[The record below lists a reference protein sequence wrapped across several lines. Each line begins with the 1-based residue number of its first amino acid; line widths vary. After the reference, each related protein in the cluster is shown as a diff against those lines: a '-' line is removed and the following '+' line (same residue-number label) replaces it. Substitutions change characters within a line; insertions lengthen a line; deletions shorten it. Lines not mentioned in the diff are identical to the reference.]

1 MNKKVLKNL
10 LVFSLL
16 TAGLLAANFALAQN
30 FGTNEVNTGLA
41 GSLSSTDPRTIVGR
55 IINIALGFLGV
66 IAVGLM
72 TYAGFLWM
80 TSDGDEEK
88 ITTAKKI
95 LKNAAI
101 GLVIILSS
109 WAIATFIISRLS
121 GAVNGTGSGC
131 LDGESMSCG
140 CGGAMVCSGGSYG
153 FCIGSDCSGGSGKP
167 TSCDASVNP
176 GCQAAAQ
183 ICASTDYCDDKDC
196 GCKAKGNLGD
206 SCDSDLTNT
215 SCNADNNR
223 CSEYLTCHPSTCTCY
238 GLPIITAISPLG
250 GFCDSNP
257 NQTCTADGDCATT
270 CNLTAPNGAAGNFI
284 TVIGKNFG
292 VYSATSSRVIFEG
305 DGNPRDGRNPVELN
319 SACTTTWRDNEIVV
333 AIPGDVSTGA
343 IKVINSD
350 NLEDTTNNSYGPAIP
365 NFQANNI
372 ARPGLCYLSP
382 NSGVLSSQIGYQGIN
397 LYSGNAYFGNYQS
410 NIRALNSSFT
420 NPGGLTGTSTIP
432 NIKSGESGSF
442 VQNNINGHQE
452 KSNYLSFTK
461 EPEPGEGPF
470 ISSFTPT
477 EGNAGQYVTI
487 RGNGFGGARG
497 SAQVFFGNSE
507 AAYDFPDMCLNSVW
521 KDNQIIVKVPTGL
534 ADGYQFIKVVK
545 GTTTLDTQK
554 LNPNTFHSDKNLS
567 LATSLC
573 KIDPEFGP
581 IATPIALWGEYFGQ
595 LNNEGLIHFNYQKA
609 ATGTIVKDGRA
620 DTIKTAVPAASI
632 TGPVRVIKNS
642 RWGNELNFSIGECA
656 VNSDCGTQVCCP
668 PNTYKK
674 GRCVNT
680 IADCFINIPTSVFE
694 WSFNTGF
701 GTSTNPYAY
710 SCSGLASYFGS
721 CQTGATCPN
730 VPGTCS
736 PYAGGGTKTVGNCDY
751 SCATVAGCGELG
763 LNNCTYN
770 ASIDKCL
777 KNGTGATCD
786 LDSTFTYN
794 FYGVNYSATQS
805 CNTDSHWEITTPSS
819 CPFGWTRA
827 NGNRCIDLI
836 SNCSICSFDF
846 TCEDISGVGH
856 CVSEKICPSG
866 ATCSDN
872 PAIGEADNCVVPDQ
886 PTCDCCCAIGQAA
899 RDCCAPLTCEGTC
912 GSDTGRTSGATLGRC
927 GGCAAVGT
935 TAAEHDAACDCSGH
949 SGQFCNTN
957 NTDFPDGVCTDCSNL
972 NGSECTDHSNS
983 CCLDAKKTATTTD
996 DICRGGDG
1004 LLVASTPGNPA
1015 YGYCAYYDCSIIN
1028 PTECASTTPVQIGN
1042 YASPTAC
1049 ADDCANANP
1058 CPGLSF
1064 SACQT
1069 NSRCCF
1075 DSKNTPAPSD
1085 DACTLGTQISGAAG
1099 NPDKGYCAY
1108 YNCEAAPTS
1117 GDVCA
1122 STTPQRTGVYNNLNS
1137 CTKNCVNP
1145 PTGPGL
1151 SCAGKATSTCATDK
1165 CTFEGFG
1172 CFSPSGLLGTLDVD
1186 CGTCCCQPEATT
1198 DACTAI
1204 DPKLQ
1209 CLADK
1214 GNCSGANR
1222 GLCCGCSK
1230 DDECGSPSTVGC
1242 GTDTCCQ
1249 ARPTI
1254 TSTAPAHLQT
1264 DVCRNAVIK
1273 VDFDQTMD
1281 SSSLAGNVL
1290 LLEERAYG
1298 NGVCPAGTFLAETDF
1313 VEKLLARQ
1321 NQGWLARLIDNISH
1335 QGKTLAKHF
1344 FGPVLADT
1352 PNQSNLYCA
1361 IPGTVAG
1368 ETNGENTSLVFSP
1381 KKLLAASS
1389 NYYLVVLGDTNLNS
1403 QSGILSFA
1411 GIGFNG
1417 LGYFNNDTG
1426 AYVESEFIKFNN
1438 KNYINSQIIKF
1449 STLSDQGPLAGI
1461 CALDYVNVSPFSYLF
1476 STADNNLNENDT
1488 DVNNKTFDTVADKD
1502 KVFTAQAY
1510 SLNNQPIQ
1518 PVTGYFWIWDFQIN
1532 NPAVASIVPVSGL
1545 ARNKVFVAAV
1555 SGVTDAETQVKATV
1569 NMNNFI
1575 SGSCNSGS
1583 CSCSDEICSNKCCNA
1598 YSGGNNFNQAA
1609 NIYVFLC
1616 KNPWPPVASTG
1627 LWSPWA
1633 DNCTGSIGGACSNYN
1648 YKFYYCRDSGG
1659 SGTLDDLPAIINQ
1672 AVIRGQS
1679 SNLICSADRS
1689 SCSTSGAACGTDK
1702 NGDGTLDGL
1711 CIWDV
1716 LKESYFFREALI
1728 SGGEIT
1734 AAIDLQTGGAVE
1746 VSWQSAASQVGSYKI
1761 YYLKSGKGT
1770 MFEKA
1775 VDVSACVLAGNTYN
1789 CHASVSGLT
1798 GDTLYVFK
1806 VSVISVNKAESLLTG
1821 ERSATPSGK
1830 TPPNAPVGLQAEIK
1844 NNKLLFT
1851 WAANED
1857 KTNSYILYHG
1867 VYSLSYGES
1876 FPLGAQATSTEF
1888 DVNKFDFGSHFFA
1901 ISAVDVNKNESGK
1914 STEINFVKT
1923 SCATPAKPNCA
1934 NFDFFLNILT
1944 NVDFEKATADGLP
1957 QDWSSSYQQRSS
1969 IKISQAEFLSGKQSV
1984 LLHQDAGY
1992 AYPGS
1997 CDQKHCADTGACVWV
2012 AADRT
2017 CNFPN
2022 PDDCHPDEAAVY
2034 HEGETLCWG
2043 QSNRVMWLSLA
2054 YSLARLDFKLG
2065 DHYAINFYYK
2075 GKAVSDVSVG
2085 LAAALGWST
2094 FCVPYSYVGA
2104 LASGYSWKNGAVY
2117 PTPAPGVDPCA
2128 MGPTCSDQADACCY
2142 MGPAQKKCYN
2152 GNYLPTIAANAYTNW
2167 SWYYYPFDYTSEMA
2181 SWVDRSGN
2189 KLIEVGMSTG
2199 YNSTINGGTD
2209 LYIDDFTVTKI
2220 ATSTKVNG

>member
-10 LVFSLL
+10 LVFFLL

-30 FGTNEVNTGLA
+30 FGTNEVSTGLA

-72 TYAGFLWM
+72 IYAGFLWM
-80 TSDGDEEK
+80 TSGGDEEK

-121 GAVNGTGSGC
+121 GAVNGTGGGC
-131 LDGESMSCG
+131 LDGESRSCG

-153 FCIGSDCSGGSGKP
+153 SCVGSDCSGGPSKP

-206 SCDSDLTNT
+206 PCDSDLTNT

-223 CSEYLTCHPSTCTCY
+223 CSEYLTCNPSACTCY

-257 NQTCTADGDCATT
+257 NQTCTADSDCATT

-284 TVIGKNFG
+284 TIIGKNFG

-305 DGNPRDGRNPVELN
+305 NGNPRDGRNPVELN
-319 SACTTTWRDNEIVV
+319 SACTNTWRDNEIVV
-333 AIPGDVSTGA
+333 AIPGGVSTGA

-410 NIRALNSSFT
+410 NVRALNSSFT
-420 NPGGLTGTSTIP
+420 SPVGLTGTSTTP

-442 VQNNINGHQE
+442 VQNNVNGHSE

-470 ISSFTPT
+470 ISSFIPI

-497 SAQVFFGNSE
+497 TAQVFFGNSE

-521 KDNQIIVKVPTGL
+521 KNNQIIVKVPTGL
-534 ADGYQFIKVVK
+534 ADGYQVIKIVK

-581 IATPIALWGEYFGQ
+581 IATPITLWGEYFGQ

-674 GRCVNT
+674 GRCANT

-694 WSFNTGF
+694 WSFSTGF

-721 CQTGATCPN
+721 CQTGKTCPN

-763 LNNCTYN
+763 LNNCIYN

-777 KNGTGATCD
+777 KNGTGAACD
-786 LDSTFTYN
+786 LSSEFTYSLA
-794 FYGVNYSATQS
+794 GKNYSATRS
-805 CNTDSHWEITTPSS
+805 CNKDKHWEIIVPAS
-819 CPFGWTRA
+819 CPDNWTRA
-827 NGNRCIDLI
+827 SGNRCVNLS
-836 SNCSICSFDF
+836 SNCSVCSSDF
-846 TCEDISGVGH
+846 TCENISEAGR
-856 CVSEKICPSG
+856 CVSKKICLG
-866 ATCSDN
+866 AATCADN
-872 PAIGEADNCVVPDQ
+872 PILGEADKCVVPDQ
-886 PTCDCCCAIGQAA
+886 PTCDCCCTIGSDA
-899 RDCCAPLTCEGTC
+899 RDCCAPLKCEGAC
-912 GSDTGRTSGATLGRC
+912 GSDIGRTSGVTLGSC

-935 TAAEHDAACDCSGH
+935 TPAEHDAACNCSGH

-957 NTDFPDGVCTDCSNL
+957 NPAFPDGVCTDCSNL
-972 NGSECTDHSNS
+972 SGSDCTDHSS
-983 CCLDAKKTATTTD
+983 ACCLDAKKTPTTAD
-996 DICRGGDG
+996 DICRGGNG
-1004 LLVASTPGNPA
+1004 LLISSTPGNPG
-1015 YGYCAYYDCSIIN
+1015 YGYCAYYDCSITN
-1028 PTECASTTPVQIGN
+1028 PTECASTTPIKFGN
-1042 YASPTAC
+1042 YASPAAC
-1049 ADDCANANP
+1049 AGDCANSNP
-1058 CPGLSF
+1058 CPGLNF
-1064 SACQT
+1064 SACQA

-1075 DSKNTPAPSD
+1075 DSKNTPAPND
-1085 DACTLGTQISGAAG
+1085 DACVLGTQIAGAAG
-1099 NPDKGYCAY
+1099 NPDKAYCAY
-1108 YNCEAAPTS
+1108 YNCEAAPLTS
-1117 GDVCA
+1117 GNVCA
-1122 STTPQRTGVYNNLNS
+1122 STTPQRTGIYNNLNS
-1137 CTKNCVNP
+1137 CAKNCANP

-1151 SCAGKATSTCATDK
+1151 SCAGQATSTCATDK
-1165 CTFEGFG
+1165 CTFAGFG
-1172 CFSPSGLLGTLDVD
+1172 CFSPSGALGTQDTD
-1186 CGTCCCQPEATT
+1186 CGACCCQPGAAI
-1198 DACTAI
+1198 DACAAVNL
-1204 DPKLQ
+1204 KLK

-1214 GNCSGANR
+1214 GDCSGANR

-1242 GTDTCCQ
+1242 GADTCCQ

-1254 TSTAPAHLQT
+1254 TSTAPAHMQT

-1273 VDFDQTMD
+1273 IDFDQTID
-1281 SSSLAGNVL
+1281 SGSLAGNVL

-1298 NGVCPAGTFLAETDF
+1298 NGVCPAGTFVAAADSI
-1313 VEKLLARQ
+1313 EKLLARQ
-1321 NQGWLARLIDNISH
+1321 NRGLLARLIDDISH

-1344 FGPVLADT
+1344 FGPALADT
-1352 PNQSNLYCA
+1352 PNPNSLYCA
-1361 IPGTVAG
+1361 MPGTVAG
-1368 ETNGENTSLVFSP
+1368 ETNGNTTSVSFSP
-1381 KKLLAASS
+1381 KKLLAAAA
-1389 NYYLVVLGDTNLNS
+1389 NYYLIVLGDTNLNS
-1403 QSGILSFA
+1403 QSGVLSFA
-1411 GIGFNG
+1411 GVGFNG
-1417 LGYFNNDTG
+1417 LGYKNAGVYIPGKD
-1426 AYVESEFIKFNN
+1426 IKFNN

-1449 STLSDQGPLAGI
+1449 STLSDQGPMAGI
-1461 CALDYVNVSPFSYLF
+1461 CALNSVKVSPSSYLF
-1476 STADNNLNENDT
+1476 STTDNGLDEDDAN
-1488 DVNNKTFDTVADKD
+1488 VNNRTFDTVADKD

-1510 SLNNQPIQ
+1510 SLGGQPIQ
-1518 PVTGYFWIWDFQIN
+1518 PVTAYFWNWDFQIN
-1532 NPAVASIVPVSGL
+1532 NPAVASIVPVTGL
-1545 ARNKVFVAAV
+1545 ARNKVFVSAA

-1569 NMNNFI
+1569 NMSNFL
-1575 SGSCNSGS
+1575 SGSCSSGS
-1583 CSCSDEICSNKCCNA
+1583 CSCLNETCSSNCCNA
-1598 YSGGNNFNQAA
+1598 YSGGNNFNQSAD
-1609 NIYVFLC
+1609 IYVFLC
-1616 KNPWPPVASTG
+1616 KNPWPPVAPNG

-1633 DNCTGSIGGACSNYN
+1633 DNCVGSIGGACSNYN
-1648 YKFYYCRDSGG
+1648 YKFYYCRDAGA

-1679 SNLICSADRS
+1679 ANLICSSDRS
-1689 SCSTSGAACGTDK
+1689 ACSTSGIACGSDK
-1702 NGDGTLDGL
+1702 TGDGIPDGL
-1711 CIWDV
+1711 CIWNV
-1716 LKESYFFREALI
+1716 LKESYFFREAGI

-1734 AAIDLQTGGAVE
+1734 TAVDLQTGGAVRI
-1746 VSWQSAASQVGSYKI
+1746 SWQSAASQVGSYKV

-1770 MFEKA
+1770 MLEKA
-1775 VDVSACVLAGNTYN
+1775 VAVSACVLAGNTYN
-1789 CHASVSGLT
+1789 CNATVTGLIN
-1798 GDTLYVFK
+1798 DVPYVFK
-1806 VSVISVNKAESLLTG
+1806 VSVVSVNKVESQLSS
-1821 ERSATPSGK
+1821 EKSVTPTDK
-1830 TPPNAPVGLQAEIK
+1830 TPPAAPGNFKASISSTTAVFSWAISAEAV
-1844 NNKLLFT
+1844 L
-1851 WAANED
+1851 
-1857 KTNSYILYHG
+1857 YRLYHG
-1867 VYSLSYGES
+1867 VGSGAYGES
-1876 FPLGAQATSTEF
+1876 FDSASGATSLSF
-1888 DVNKFDFGSHFFA
+1888 DVNRFA
-1901 ISAVDVNKNESGK
+1901 SSTDYFTVTAIDQYKNESAK
-1914 STEINFVKT
+1914 SREL
-1923 SCATPAKPNCA
+1923 SC
-1934 NFDFFLNILT
+1934 
-1944 NVDFEKATADGLP
+1944 
-1957 QDWSSSYQQRSS
+1957 
-1969 IKISQAEFLSGKQSV
+1969 
-1984 LLHQDAGY
+1984 
-1992 AYPGS
+1992 
-1997 CDQKHCADTGACVWV
+1997 
-2012 AADRT
+2012 
-2017 CNFPN
+2017 
-2022 PDDCHPDEAAVY
+2022 
-2034 HEGETLCWG
+2034 
-2043 QSNRVMWLSLA
+2043 SNRQ
-2054 YSLARLDFKLG
+2054 
-2065 DHYAINFYYK
+2065 
-2075 GKAVSDVSVG
+2075 
-2085 LAAALGWST
+2085 
-2094 FCVPYSYVGA
+2094 CVQP
-2104 LASGYSWKNGAVY
+2104 
-2117 PTPAPGVDPCA
+2117 
-2128 MGPTCSDQADACCY
+2128 
-2142 MGPAQKKCYN
+2142 
-2152 GNYLPTIAANAYTNW
+2152 
-2167 SWYYYPFDYTSEMA
+2167 
-2181 SWVDRSGN
+2181 
-2189 KLIEVGMSTG
+2189 
-2199 YNSTINGGTD
+2199 
-2209 LYIDDFTVTKI
+2209 
-2220 ATSTKVNG
+2220 

>member
-80 TSDGDEEK
+80 TSGGDEEK

-121 GAVNGTGSGC
+121 GATIGTSAGC
-131 LDGESMSCG
+131 LDGESRSCG
-140 CGGAMVCSGGSYG
+140 CGGAMICAGGSYG
-153 FCIGSDCSGGSGKP
+153 SCVGSDCGGGSGKP

-183 ICASTDYCDDKDC
+183 ICASTDYCDAKDC

-206 SCDSDLTNT
+206 PCDSDLTNT
-215 SCNADNNR
+215 SCDADNNR
-223 CSEYLTCHPSTCTCY
+223 CSEYLTCNPSACTCY

-250 GFCDSNP
+250 GFCDSNS
-257 NQTCTADGDCATT
+257 NQTCTADSDCATT

-284 TVIGKNFG
+284 TIIGKNFG

-305 DGNPRDGRNPVELN
+305 NGNPRDGRNPAELN
-319 SACTTTWRDNEIVV
+319 SACTATWRDDEIVV
-333 AIPGDVSTGA
+333 AIPGGVSTGA
-343 IKVINSD
+343 IKIINSD

-410 NIRALNSSFT
+410 NVRALSSSFT
-420 NPGGLTGTSTIP
+420 SPVGLTGTSTTP

-442 VQNNINGHQE
+442 VQNNINGHSE

-470 ISSFTPT
+470 ISSFIPI

-497 SAQVFFGNSE
+497 TAQVFFGNSE

-534 ADGYQFIKVVK
+534 ADGYQVIKIVK

-581 IATPIALWGEYFGQ
+581 IATPVTFWGEYFGQ

-642 RWGNELNFSIGECA
+642 RWGNELNFSIGECV

-694 WSFNTGF
+694 WSFSTGF

-721 CQTGATCPN
+721 CQTGLACPN

-736 PYAGGGTKTVGNCDY
+736 PYAGGGTKTVGSCDY

-770 ASIDKCL
+770 TPIDKCL

-786 LDSTFTYN
+786 LNSEFTYSLA
-794 FYGVNYSATQS
+794 GKNYSATRS
-805 CNTDSHWEITTPSS
+805 CNKDKHWEITVPAS
-819 CPFGWTRA
+819 CPDNWTRA
-827 NGNRCIDLI
+827 SGDRCVNLS
-836 SNCSICSFDF
+836 SNCSICLSDF
-846 TCEDISGVGH
+846 TCENISGAGR
-856 CVSEKICPSG
+856 CVSKKICLG
-866 ATCSDN
+866 AATCADN
-872 PAIGEADNCVVPDQ
+872 PILGEADKCVVPDQ
-886 PTCDCCCAIGQAA
+886 PTCDCCCTIGSDA
-899 RDCCAPLTCEGTC
+899 RDCCAPLKCEGTC
-912 GSDTGRTSGATLGRC
+912 GSDIGRTGGATLGSC

-935 TAAEHDAACDCSGH
+935 TPAEHDAACNCSGH
-949 SGQFCNTN
+949 SGQFCNTGN
-957 NTDFPDGVCTDCSNL
+957 PAFPDGVCTDCSNL
-972 NGSECTDHSNS
+972 SGSDCTDHSNA
-983 CCLDAKKTATTTD
+983 CCLDAKKTPTTAD
-996 DICRGGDG
+996 DICRGGNG
-1004 LLVASTPGNPA
+1004 LLISSTPGNPG
-1015 YGYCAYYDCSIIN
+1015 YGYCAYYDCSTIN
-1028 PTECASTTPVQIGN
+1028 PMECASTTPIKFGN

-1049 ADDCANANP
+1049 AGDCANSNP
-1058 CPGLSF
+1058 CPSLNF
-1064 SACQT
+1064 TACQA

-1085 DACTLGTQISGAAG
+1085 DACVLGTQIAGAAG

-1108 YNCEAAPTS
+1108 YNCAAAPLTS
-1117 GDVCA
+1117 GSVCA
-1122 STTPQRTGVYNNLNS
+1122 STTPQRTGIYNNLNS
-1137 CTKNCVNP
+1137 CAKNCANP

-1151 SCAGKATSTCATDK
+1151 SCAGQATSTCATDK
-1165 CTFEGFG
+1165 CTFAGFG
-1172 CFSPSGLLGTLDVD
+1172 CFSPSGALGTQDTD
-1186 CGTCCCQPEATT
+1186 CGTCCCQPGAAT
-1198 DACTAI
+1198 DACAAVNL
-1204 DPKLQ
+1204 KLK

-1214 GNCSGANR
+1214 GDCSGASR

-1242 GTDTCCQ
+1242 GADTCCQ

-1254 TSTAPAHLQT
+1254 TKTAPAHLET
-1264 DVCRNAVIK
+1264 NVCRNAVIK
-1273 VDFDQTMD
+1273 VDFDQTID
-1281 SSSLAGNVL
+1281 SGSLAGNVL

-1298 NGVCPAGTFLAETDF
+1298 NGVCPAGTFVAETDAI
-1313 VEKLLARQ
+1313 EKLLAHK
-1321 NQGWLARLIDNISH
+1321 NQGLLARLVDNISR

-1344 FGPVLADT
+1344 FGPALADT
-1352 PNQSNLYCA
+1352 PNPNNLYCA
-1361 IPGTVAG
+1361 LPGTVAG
-1368 ETNGENTSLVFSP
+1368 ETNGNTTSVSFSP
-1381 KKLLAASS
+1381 KKLLAAAA
-1389 NYYLVVLGDTNLNS
+1389 NYYLIVLGDTNLNS
-1403 QSGILSFA
+1403 QSGVLSFA

-1417 LGYFNNDTG
+1417 LGYKNVGVYILGKD
-1426 AYVESEFIKFNN
+1426 IKFNN

-1449 STLSDQGPLAGI
+1449 STLSDQGPMAGI
-1461 CALDYVNVSPFSYLF
+1461 CALDFVKVSPSSYLF
-1476 STADNNLNENDT
+1476 STTDNGLDED
-1488 DVNNKTFDTVADKD
+1488 DVNVNNRTFDTVADKD

-1510 SLNNQPIQ
+1510 SLGGQPIQ
-1518 PVTGYFWIWDFQIN
+1518 PVTAYFWNWDFQIN
-1532 NPAVASIVPVSGL
+1532 NPAVASLIPVTGL
-1545 ARNKVFVAAV
+1545 TRNKVFVAAA

-1569 NMNNFI
+1569 NMSNFL
-1575 SGSCNSGS
+1575 SGSCSSGS
-1583 CSCSDEICSNKCCNA
+1583 CSCLNETCSSNCCNA
-1598 YSGGNNFNQAA
+1598 YSGGNNFNHSAD
-1609 NIYVFLC
+1609 IYVFLC
-1616 KNPWPPVASTG
+1616 KNPWPPVAPNG
-1627 LWSPWA
+1627 LWSPWV
-1633 DNCTGSIGGACSNYN
+1633 DNCAGSIGGACSNYN
-1648 YKFYYCRDSGG
+1648 YKFYYCRDAGA

-1679 SNLICSADRS
+1679 ANLICSSDRGA
-1689 SCSTSGAACGTDK
+1689 CSTSGVACGADK
-1702 NGDGTLDGL
+1702 TGDGIPDGL
-1711 CIWDV
+1711 CIWNV
-1716 LKESYFFREALI
+1716 LKESYFFREAGI

-1734 AAIDLQTGGAVE
+1734 TAVDLQTGGAVRI
-1746 VSWQSAASQVGSYKI
+1746 SWQSAASQVGSYKV

-1770 MFEKA
+1770 MLEKA
-1775 VDVSACVLAGNTYN
+1775 VAVSACVLAGNTYN
-1789 CHASVSGLT
+1789 CNATVTGLT
-1798 GDTLYVFK
+1798 NDVPYVFK
-1806 VSVISVNKAESLLTG
+1806 VSVVSVNKVESQLSL
-1821 ERSATPSGK
+1821 EKSVTPTDK
-1830 TPPNAPVGLQAEIK
+1830 TPPAAPGSLSANISSTTAVFSWAVSAEAT
-1844 NNKLLFT
+1844 L
-1851 WAANED
+1851 
-1857 KTNSYILYHG
+1857 YRLYHG
-1867 VYSLSYGES
+1867 VGSGAYGES
-1876 FPLGAQATSTEF
+1876 FDSASGAASLSF
-1888 DVNKFDFGSHFFA
+1888 DVNRFDSL
-1901 ISAVDVNKNESGK
+1901 SLDVNRSASGTDYFTVTAIDQYKNESAK
-1914 STEINFVKT
+1914 SGEL
-1923 SCATPAKPNCA
+1923 SC
-1934 NFDFFLNILT
+1934 
-1944 NVDFEKATADGLP
+1944 
-1957 QDWSSSYQQRSS
+1957 
-1969 IKISQAEFLSGKQSV
+1969 
-1984 LLHQDAGY
+1984 
-1992 AYPGS
+1992 
-1997 CDQKHCADTGACVWV
+1997 
-2012 AADRT
+2012 
-2017 CNFPN
+2017 
-2022 PDDCHPDEAAVY
+2022 
-2034 HEGETLCWG
+2034 
-2043 QSNRVMWLSLA
+2043 SNRQ
-2054 YSLARLDFKLG
+2054 
-2065 DHYAINFYYK
+2065 
-2075 GKAVSDVSVG
+2075 
-2085 LAAALGWST
+2085 
-2094 FCVPYSYVGA
+2094 CVQP
-2104 LASGYSWKNGAVY
+2104 
-2117 PTPAPGVDPCA
+2117 
-2128 MGPTCSDQADACCY
+2128 
-2142 MGPAQKKCYN
+2142 
-2152 GNYLPTIAANAYTNW
+2152 
-2167 SWYYYPFDYTSEMA
+2167 
-2181 SWVDRSGN
+2181 
-2189 KLIEVGMSTG
+2189 
-2199 YNSTINGGTD
+2199 
-2209 LYIDDFTVTKI
+2209 
-2220 ATSTKVNG
+2220 